1 MIGGVK
7 VLAAALVVA
16 AFLPASAPADGT
28 VPVADF
34 FRHPAYSTAALS
46 PDGRYVALAA
56 KGGPRGRIGLVV
68 LSIDE
73 PSRSRAIAGFANAD
87 VEAVWWLNERR
98 LVFSVTDAESKFSD
112 EIGQAL
118 YAVDREGGEPR
129 AIYQKQYLSDESRTA
144 FHSVPRDGSDD
155 VILIRYDYNHRG
167 QRTGTALFR
176 VNTVSLEVDPLTF
189 GAPDFVRRWA
199 IDPAGRARAAVA
211 VNEGRTRVY
220 WKKSPAEAWTQ
231 VSEDD
236 TYRGDDRFMPLAVD
250 STNTLYVA
258 RRERDD
264 DTRKLWRYDMS
275 AQQPKPALLL
285 SLRGYDFEGGF
296 VMRADG
302 RVVGI
307 RYLTDARGTY
317 WFDSSLRSIQ
327 EKIDALL
334 PGLVNQ
340 VDCGSCSSPQV
351 VLVRSWSDRQPAVY
365 RIYDTRDNTLRAIA
379 ESRPWIDA
387 RRMARRELRRVP
399 ARDGLEI
406 PVHLTRPIEPFAPGP
421 LIVLVHGG
429 PFVRGG
435 EWEWE
440 AESQFLAS
448 RGYVVL
454 EPEFRGST
462 GFGFRHFSAGWKQWG
477 LAMQDDIADVT
488 RWAVSHGLADAARIC
503 IAGASYG
510 GYATLM
516 GLARYPDLYR
526 CGFQWAGV
534 TDLDLMYTSRWSDM
548 SEMSREYGMPALLG
562 DRVRDARQLA
572 ETSPVNL
579 AAKIR
584 QPLLMAYGRLDR
596 RVPIQHGAR
605 MRDAL
610 APHNSRVEWIEY
622 PDEAHGW
629 WFEATEVDFWTR
641 VERFLDKSLH

>member
-1 MIGGVK
+1 MLAQLVVASVAA
-7 VLAAALVVA
+7 VLAAT
-16 AFLPASAPADGT
+16 ASAAEP
-28 VPVADF
+28 VPVGDF
-34 FRHPAYSTAALS
+34 FRHPAYSAAALS
-46 PDGRYVALAA
+46 PQGHYVALAA
-56 KGGPRGRIGLVV
+56 KGGPRGRTGLVV
-68 LSIDE
+68 LAIDE
-73 PSRSRAIAGFANAD
+73 PSRSRAIANFANAD
-87 VEAVWWLNERR
+87 VDAVWWLNERR

-129 AIYQKQYLSDESRTA
+129 AIYQKQHLNEDSSTG

-155 VILIRYDYNHRG
+155 VILVRYDYNQRG
-167 QRTGTALFR
+167 QRIGTALFR
-176 VNTVSLEVDPLTF
+176 VNTVTLEVDALTF
-189 GAPDFVRRWA
+189 GAPDYVRRWA
-199 IDPAGRARAAVA
+199 IDPKGRPRAAIA
-211 VNEGRTRVY
+211 VHDAITRVY
-220 WKKSPAEAWTQ
+220 WKTTSDAPWTK
-231 VSEDD
+231 VSESD
-236 TYRGDDRFMPLAVD
+236 TYRGDDRFLPLAVD

-275 AQQPKPALLL
+275 AKDPKPTLLM
-285 SLRGYDFEGGF
+285 SLRGHDFEGSF

-302 RVVGI
+302 RVVAI

-317 WFDSSLRSIQ
+317 WFDEDLRAVQ
-327 EKIDALL
+327 AKVDALL
-334 PGLVNQ
+334 PGLVNEI
-340 VDCGSCSSPQV
+340 DCGRCASPQV
-351 VLVRSWSDRQPAVY
+351 VLVKSWSDRQPAVF
-365 RIYDTRDNTLRAIA
+365 RIYDTRSGTLRTIA

-387 RRMARRELRRVP
+387 RRMARRELHRVP

-406 PVHLTRPIEPFAPGP
+406 PVYLTRPTEPFAPGP
-421 LIVLVHGG
+421 VIVLVHGG

-440 AESQFLAS
+440 PQSQFLAS

-454 EPEFRGST
+454 EPEYRGST

-488 RWAVSHGLADAARIC
+488 QWAVSHGLADAKRIC
-503 IAGASYG
+503 IAGASFG

-526 CGFQWAGV
+526 CGFEWAGV

-562 DRVRDARQLA
+562 DRVRDAKQLA
-572 ETSPVNL
+572 DTSPVNL
-579 AAKIR
+579 AARIG
-584 QPLLMAYGRLDR
+584 QPLLMAYGRLDW

-610 APHNSRVEWIEY
+610 ARYNDRVEWIEY

-629 WFEATEVDFWTR
+629 WFESTEIDFWSR
-641 VERFLDKSLH
+641 VERFLQKSMR